1 MKNFSALAMSF
12 RKAMP
17 VMLFYIVSSLVLASF
32 SASCK
37 AIKPSNGQ
45 NVGSNANTQVSS
57 SQTPNL
63 VQGGNFDRSDF
74 NKWTISNITHGV
86 TVRFANGRA
95 LYRGGNGGQAAI
107 YQAIQVEANQKYQ
120 INMNVSG
127 RGGTDMWFEVYIG
140 KAEPQIGRDYNDGGK
155 RLALNTWNG
164 CGKTP
169 FNAPLTQLSCEGAER
184 GVIQFP
190 TSGTVYL
197 LIKSGG
203 GDLGTTGITLAN
215 VQLRAIQ

>member
-1 MKNFSALAMSF
+1 
-12 RKAMP
+12 
-17 VMLFYIVSSLVLASF
+17 
-32 SASCK
+32 
-37 AIKPSNGQ
+37 
-45 NVGSNANTQVSS
+45 
-57 SQTPNL
+57 
-63 VQGGNFDRSDF
+63 
-74 NKWTISNITHGV
+74 
-86 TVRFANGRA
+86 
-95 LYRGGNGGQAAI
+95 
-107 YQAIQVEANQKYQ
+107 
-120 INMNVSG
+120 MNVSG
-127 RGGTDMWFEVYIG
+127 HGGTDMWFEVYIG
-140 KAEPQIGRDYNDGGK
+140 KAEPQIGKDYNDGGK

-203 GDLGTTGITLAN
+203 ADLGTTGITLAN